1 MALKKIVEV
10 IFRGQSEKK
19 EKLPGASKENT
30 KKQSLKAWLV
40 FVNFAS
46 DSFRGW
52 NKLCWNLKGEFKH
65 KYFNLRQL
73 LRLNFKSLNALEQ
86 EFILSVVD
94 H

>member
-46 DSFRGW
+46 DSLRGW
-52 NKLCWNLKGEFKH
+52 NELCWNFH
-65 KYFNLRQL
+65 KVNSNISILTL
-73 LRLNFKSLNALEQ
+73 DNF
-86 EFILSVVD
+86 
-94 H
+94 